1 MAEGWAAVPHRNLR
15 EQLVARLDRLRAPV
29 RGARGTLTSA
39 DRADPETDERLRRLE
54 ARMSHLEATLEGL
67 QDSVYR
73 ETSRLEE
80 SMADMRQRIE
90 PHNLSQAL
98 SADARRRGV

>member
-1 MAEGWAAVPHRNLR
+1 VPQRKLGQELITRLGRSARSAAKKPTDLM
-15 EQLVARLDRLRAPV
+15 
-29 RGARGTLTSA
+29 TSA

-54 ARMSHLEATLEGL
+54 ARIAHLEASLEGL

-73 ETSRLEE
+73 ETQRMDDATAEL
-80 SMADMRQRIE
+80 RQKLE

>member
-1 MAEGWAAVPHRNLR
+1 MPQRKLGQKLM
-15 EQLVARLDRLRAPV
+15 ARLGQA
-29 RGARGTLTSA
+29 ARSPDETPPDAMTSA

-54 ARMSHLEATLEGL
+54 ARIAHVEATLEGL

-73 ETSRLEE
+73 ETTRLEE
-80 SMADMRQRIE
+80 ATAELRHQLE

>member
-1 MAEGWAAVPHRNLR
+1 VATVPQRKLR
-15 EQLVARLDRLRAPV
+15 QELVARLDRF
-29 RGARGTLTSA
+29 RGAPDREMPETMTSA

-54 ARMSHLEATLEGL
+54 ARIAHVEATLEGL

-80 SMADMRQRIE
+80 SMADLRLKIE
-90 PHNLSQAL
+90 PHNLSRAL

>member
-1 MAEGWAAVPHRNLR
+1 MPQRKLGQELM
-15 EQLVARLDRLRAPV
+15 ARLGRSARSTAEKLPDV
-29 RGARGTLTSA
+29 RTSA

-54 ARMSHLEATLEGL
+54 ARIAHLEATLEGL

-73 ETSRLEE
+73 ETKRMDDANAELRLKL
-80 SMADMRQRIE
+80 E

>member
-1 MAEGWAAVPHRNLR
+1 MS
-15 EQLVARLDRLRAPV
+15 
-29 RGARGTLTSA
+29 SA

-54 ARMSHLEATLEGL
+54 ARMMHLEAGLEGL

-73 ETSRLEE
+73 EAKRMEDELAE
-80 SMADMRQRIE
+80 MRQKLE

>member
-1 MAEGWAAVPHRNLR
+1 MPQRKLGQNLM
-15 EQLVARLDRLRAPV
+15 ARLGQA
-29 RGARGTLTSA
+29 ARSKAEKLPDIRTSA

-54 ARMSHLEATLEGL
+54 ARILHLEGALEGL

-73 ETSRLEE
+73 ETTRLEE
-80 SMADMRQRIE
+80 ATADLRQQLE

>member
-1 MAEGWAAVPHRNLR
+1 MPQRKLGQKLR
-15 EQLVARLDRLRAPV
+15 ARLGQA
-29 RGARGTLTSA
+29 ARSTNDETTSDMRTSA

-54 ARMSHLEATLEGL
+54 ARILHLEGALEGL

-73 ETSRLEE
+73 ETQRLDD
-80 SMADMRQRIE
+80 ADAELRQKLE

>member
-1 MAEGWAAVPHRNLR
+1 MPQRKLGQELM
-15 EQLVARLDRLRAPV
+15 ARLGRSARSRAEKLPDI
-29 RGARGTLTSA
+29 RTSA

-73 ETSRLEE
+73 ETKRMDDANAEL
-80 SMADMRQRIE
+80 RQKLE

>member
-1 MAEGWAAVPHRNLR
+1 M
-15 EQLVARLDRLRAPV
+15 ARLGRSI
-29 RGARGTLTSA
+29 RGAGEKLPDVRTSA

-54 ARMSHLEATLEGL
+54 ARIAHLEAGLEGL

-73 ETSRLEE
+73 ETRRLDEAT
-80 SMADMRQRIE
+80 ADLRQKLE
-90 PHNLSQAL
+90 PHNLSKAL

>member
-1 MAEGWAAVPHRNLR
+1 MPHRKLR
-15 EQLVARLDRLRAPV
+15 QEVVARLDRLRRAPDDGSPDV
-29 RGARGTLTSA
+29 MSSA

-54 ARMSHLEATLEGL
+54 ARIAHLEASLEGL

-73 ETSRLEE
+73 EAKRMEDSLAEL
-80 SMADMRQRIE
+80 RQKLE

>member
-1 MAEGWAAVPHRNLR
+1 MPYRKLGQ
-15 EQLVARLDRLRAPV
+15 QLMARLGRPARSPGENPVDLR
-29 RGARGTLTSA
+29 TSA

-54 ARMSHLEATLEGL
+54 ARIAHLEAALEGL

-73 ETSRLEE
+73 ETTRLD
-80 SMADMRQRIE
+80 AATAQLRQELE

-98 SADARRRGV
+98 SADARRRGI

>member
-1 MAEGWAAVPHRNLR
+1 MPQRKLGQELM
-15 EQLVARLDRLRAPV
+15 ARLGRSARRRAEKLPDI
-29 RGARGTLTSA
+29 RTSA

-73 ETSRLEE
+73 ETKRMDDANAEL
-80 SMADMRQRIE
+80 RQKLE

>member
-1 MAEGWAAVPHRNLR
+1 VPHRKLG
-15 EQLVARLDRLRAPV
+15 QKLVARLGQA
-29 RGARGTLTSA
+29 ARNTDETTPDIRTSA

-54 ARMSHLEATLEGL
+54 ARLLHLEGALEGL

-73 ETSRLEE
+73 ETQRLDD
-80 SMADMRQRIE
+80 ADAELRHKLE